1 LYFLLIGAGYI
12 LVEVALIQKFVLFL
26 GHPTYALWV
35 VIFSMLLSSGI
46 GSYFSRKVVGEADSR
61 LVMVLAGVAGVVTI
75 LAASVGVVL
84 TSLVGLP
91 VELKIPLSVLMIS
104 PAGFL
109 MGMPFPIALA
119 RLEAW
124 YKPALRWAWSL
135 NAASSVLGSVGALVC
150 AIYLGLM
157 QTLLVGGLLY
167 VGALLVF
174 LLSRPSYA
182 PAGITL
188 VQEEKVR
195 T

>member
-1 LYFLLIGAGYI
+1 
-12 LVEVALIQKFVLFL
+12 
-26 GHPTYALWV
+26 
-35 VIFSMLLSSGI
+35 
-46 GSYFSRKVVGEADSR
+46 
-61 LVMVLAGVAGVVTI
+61 MVLAGVAAVVTI
-75 LAASVGVVL
+75 LASSVGVVL
-84 TSLVGLP
+84 TSLVSLP
-91 VELKIPLSVLMIS
+91 VGLKILLSVLMIS

-109 MGMPFPIALA
+109 MGMPFPIGLA

-124 YKPALRWAWSL
+124 HKPALRWAWSL

-167 VGALLVF
+167 IGALLIF
-174 LLSRPSYA
+174 MLSRSNHA
-182 PAGITL
+182 TAGITL